1 MQSGGTTPSSRFGR
15 LTWTIV
21 TVGVLLAGG
30 FTVYALTRVARPR
43 ITWLSPG
50 DTNPAWSSE
59 PAPFV
64 RFKSEYLSLIKPVW
78 RRVAT
83 KIPTPQLVERGMI
96 LSEEAAKKALPR
108 LEATTNGLGQRAWIL
123 SAEQLREFQ
132 MRLEGDPG
140 ARILLQPSYSAALRP
155 DFKEEI
161 ESGAIY
167 IRDRSP
173 GRPTR
178 NFVLKKLSHAFQ
190 VHINEYWV
198 RRVDPQPDPNQIT
211 LNAVMPEE
219 SSLLV
224 DSGIAGPGRSE
235 RYWFIFTPG
244 MP

>member
-1 MQSGGTTPSSRFGR
+1 
-15 LTWTIV
+15 
-21 TVGVLLAGG
+21 
-30 FTVYALTRVARPR
+30 
-43 ITWLSPG
+43 
-50 DTNPAWSSE
+50 
-59 PAPFV
+59 
-64 RFKSEYLSLIKPVW
+64 
-78 RRVAT
+78 
-83 KIPTPQLVERGMI
+83 MI
-96 LSEEAAKKALPR
+96 LSETVARRALPHSV
-108 LEATTNGLGQRAWIL
+108 ATTNGLGQRAWIL

-132 MRLEGDPG
+132 SRLEGEPG
-140 ARILLQPSYSAALRP
+140 ARVLLQPGYPAPLRP

-167 IRDRSP
+167 MRDRSP

-178 NFVLKKLSHAFQ
+178 NFVLKKLSRAFQ

-198 RRVDPQPDPNQIT
+198 RRVDPQPEPNQIT

-224 DSGIAGPGRSE
+224 DSAIAGPGRSE